1 MVPTYRAKFLVRR
14 RSRLFVARRGV
25 LSDLA
30 WCVFKNAPVRS
41 QKPNMYG
48 HVWIENW
55 NIRSSP
61 HAPSAFWWPAERVD
75 VRFLIEPPALFPPE
89 PGNQGL
95 IRLGRNR
102 GADGGAPL
110 LRPNYRR
117 SRARGGTD
125 QKQPRASLTPR
136 LRSSLAL
143 DPPSSRR
150 IAEEPSNPRF
160 SRAAVH
166 RGLSRPPTLLKVVS
180 PLSISRSRIKAS
192 R

>member
-1 MVPTYRAKFLVRR
+1 M
-14 RSRLFVARRGV
+14 
-25 LSDLA
+25 SDLA
-30 WCVFKNAPVRS
+30 WYVFKNAPIRS
-41 QKPNMYG
+41 QKPKTYERI
-48 HVWIENW
+48 WIENW

-61 HAPSAFWWPAERVD
+61 HAPSAFRWPAERVD
-75 VRFLIEPPALFPPE
+75 ARFLSEPPALFPPE

-117 SRARGGTD
+117 SRARGGRD
-125 QKQPRASLTPR
+125 QKQPRASRTPR
-136 LRSSLAL
+136 RRSSLAL

-160 SRAAVH
+160 SRAAVL

-180 PLSISRSRIKAS
+180 PLSVIRSRTKAS